1 MTPNSDTWA
10 TYLYNQWHHTGK
22 FDELDADIHSDDG
35 STTTNQQR
43 NIHANTRLQLMV
55 TPDES
60 EKKDAAQTIL
70 KKVNDVIKTM
80 VNKIPSCRIAPWTM
94 EVDSLETDALIESFL
109 DDADRDTMMAQAEK
123 SLYGFSRHVSPN
135 ARGYFRINIF
145 HDDTVTKSEFEEV
158 AKLVQIRKEQSLQ
171 VAYSNATAP
180 IQAGFFVGSTE
191 SMASSSNVK
200 ATFKELFS
208 LGDFGLY
215 WSYPQSQNKNEKFDH
230 TRFAMHLEIDTTDAE
245 RLKYITDYFSP
256 SGQKKTLFGTR
267 LLFAPKFKF
276 DWKPKQKKEN
286 DKFIKIH
293 SGVNKTMQEDTL
305 SEVSIHNTINDAG
318 VTLHQALMEVDSITK
333 KIVLKDGKESTFYG
347 KLFYAIIPDRED
359 KSCTFYF
366 SPANDIEASSVISAL
381 PLFVEGEFKV
391 KATTFFRSEL
401 IVQAKNGD
409 YDHAKRLFVSQDQK
423 DQNIYISNLESVAKA
438 TVPEYL
444 SDNHRRAFTNDE
456 NASQNTLNTKN
467 TNKNP
472 LALNTGDDISG
483 ISGST
488 GKTSKSKV
496 DSAVKTV
503 AKQMT
508 NAHAKIMQEKNT
520 EMEALVEKIAQLQK
534 EANRST
540 EKKSNS
546 DRRQWLDH
554 DDDDED
560 EDETKREH
568 KEEEEEEEDEEE
580 KEEEDDEDN
589 SIDGVEK
596 EVETEELND
605 EEEEDEEMEDSVDA
619 ILDSPFKQRSLS
631 KALKSVAT
639 RSEEIELDDSD
650 DSSKL
655 DPSYTIVPS
664 PARVRKIRQN
674 SLGLIAKLAGAPA
687 NDSAKRRKTPI
698 TKPKP
703 KAKPKPKDKIKRTKE
718 ERAADKLAYQQKRL
732 ALKASKEK
740 QRASPRNHGS
750 TVIETSPAQP
760 HAAGGG
766 HD

>member
-1 MTPNSDTWA
+1 
-10 TYLYNQWHHTGK
+10 
-22 FDELDADIHSDDG
+22 
-35 STTTNQQR
+35 
-43 NIHANTRLQLMV
+43 
-55 TPDES
+55 
-60 EKKDAAQTIL
+60 
-70 KKVNDVIKTM
+70 
-80 VNKIPSCRIAPWTM
+80 
-94 EVDSLETDALIESFL
+94 
-109 DDADRDTMMAQAEK
+109 
-123 SLYGFSRHVSPN
+123 
-135 ARGYFRINIF
+135 
-145 HDDTVTKSEFEEV
+145 
-158 AKLVQIRKEQSLQ
+158 
-171 VAYSNATAP
+171 
-180 IQAGFFVGSTE
+180 
-191 SMASSSNVK
+191 
-200 ATFKELFS
+200 
-208 LGDFGLY
+208 
-215 WSYPQSQNKNEKFDH
+215 
-230 TRFAMHLEIDTTDAE
+230 
-245 RLKYITDYFSP
+245 
-256 SGQKKTLFGTR
+256 
-267 LLFAPKFKF
+267 
-276 DWKPKQKKEN
+276 
-286 DKFIKIH
+286 
-293 SGVNKTMQEDTL
+293 
-305 SEVSIHNTINDAG
+305 
-318 VTLHQALMEVDSITK
+318 
-333 KIVLKDGKESTFYG
+333 
-347 KLFYAIIPDRED
+347 
-359 KSCTFYF
+359 
-366 SPANDIEASSVISAL
+366 
-381 PLFVEGEFKV
+381 
-391 KATTFFRSEL
+391 
-401 IVQAKNGD
+401 
-409 YDHAKRLFVSQDQK
+409 
-423 DQNIYISNLESVAKA
+423 
-438 TVPEYL
+438 
-444 SDNHRRAFTNDE
+444 
-456 NASQNTLNTKN
+456 
-467 TNKNP
+467 
-472 LALNTGDDISG
+472 
-483 ISGST
+483 
-488 GKTSKSKV
+488 
-496 DSAVKTV
+496 
-503 AKQMT
+503 
-508 NAHAKIMQEKNT
+508 
-520 EMEALVEKIAQLQK
+520 
-534 EANRST
+534 
-540 EKKSNS
+540 
-546 DRRQWLDH
+546 LDH